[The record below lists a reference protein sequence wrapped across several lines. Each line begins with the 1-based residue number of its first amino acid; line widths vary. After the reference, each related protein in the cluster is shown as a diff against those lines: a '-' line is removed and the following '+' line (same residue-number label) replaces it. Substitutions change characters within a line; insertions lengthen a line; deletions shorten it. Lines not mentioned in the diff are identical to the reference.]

1 MVAEIINFALSP
13 YSAKLSSFMPA
24 GPSPK
29 KGSEPLYE
37 IRLRNERYKD
47 LNIYCLKMPPAAS
60 IVSLI
65 ELHGTKCGHNILH
78 LFRLIF
84 VVSSGGFKT
93 ATIAESKTSL
103 RFL

>member
-1 MVAEIINFALSP
+1 MVAEIICSVSLFRE
-13 YSAKLSSFMPA
+13 AKQCLPR
-24 GPSPK
+24 PSPK

-37 IRLRNERYKD
+37 IRLRNERYED

-65 ELHGTKCGHNILH
+65 ELHDTKCGHNILH

>member
-1 MVAEIINFALSP
+1 MEECIGHARLFQFNFL
-13 YSAKLSSFMPA
+13 FNEETR
-24 GPSPK
+24 G
-29 KGSEPLYE
+29 
-37 IRLRNERYKD
+37 IRIL
-47 LNIYCLKMPPAAS
+47 IMPPAAS

-65 ELHGTKCGHNILH
+65 ELHDTKCGHNILH